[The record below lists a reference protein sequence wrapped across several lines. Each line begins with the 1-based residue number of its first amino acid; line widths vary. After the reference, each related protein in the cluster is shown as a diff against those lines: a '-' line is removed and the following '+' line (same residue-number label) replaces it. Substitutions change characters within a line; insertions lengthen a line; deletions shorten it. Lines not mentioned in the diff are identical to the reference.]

1 MARTD
6 FTVKQVSA
14 ITPITDLFASATALD
29 AVNGMQFTYTGGKRK
44 LIVNNGSGSS
54 INVTIPT
61 PSTAD
66 VDGLNVPDR
75 VVAVAA
81 GKIAVIKEFASAV
94 QADGKIYVD
103 FSSVTTVTGVVLED
117 A

>member
-1 MARTD
+1 MARVEL
-6 FTVKQVSA
+6 TVKQASGN
-14 ITPITDLFASATALD
+14 TPITDLYASATALD
-29 AVNGMQFTYTGGKRK
+29 GVNGHQFTYTGKRK
-44 LIVNNGSGSS
+44 LIVNNGSGGS

-61 PSTAD
+61 PASAD
-66 VDGLNVPDR
+66 VDGLAVPDR

-81 GKIAVIKEFASAV
+81 GKIAVIRDFASAV
-94 QADGKIYVD
+94 QADGKVYVD